1 MKVIKNEN
9 ISTQTLNEILEQ
21 IKTQNDYIRVN
32 IIEAITEKILR
43 VKAEASCPNFKLIK
57 LYSLLHEDK
66 YDLVKDIL
74 R

>member
-32 IIEAITEKILR
+32 IIEAITEKILQ
-43 VKAEASCPNFKLIK
+43 VKAETSCLNFKLITK
-57 LYSLLHEDK
+57 
-66 YDLVKDIL
+66 
-74 R
+74 

>member
-1 MKVIKNEN
+1 MEVIKNEN

-43 VKAEASCPNFKLIK
+43 VKAEASCLNFKLITK
-57 LYSLLHEDK
+57 
-66 YDLVKDIL
+66 
-74 R
+74 